1 MPQKNKKAN
10 NNPQTAKKNG
20 GLGKIGS
27 DGARLIYPLQ
37 LPRGPRKR
45 GDGSISNRATSSTRS
60 MDYLKFSIYDSEKN
74 NPYTYAGQP
83 GKGGGKAKTGTA
95 DQIMKSVYL
104 YLPHDLSETF
114 STTYDKATLG
124 PFGAAVVEA
133 MKNNDM
139 SSIVDKVQA
148 GANAAKPEIAFSA
161 VSGIF
166 NGLNN
171 FAGTDGSLDKNQMA
185 ALAKGK
191 VFNPYQETVFKGVN
205 YRSHNF
211 TFDMAPRNEKEA
223 ENIIKIIHALRD
235 AMLPGTSGEAARWL
249 TIPRFFKAELIRY
262 NPNGSSKTAKGGGEI
277 SRPETLSTLLTYPVN
292 MVLTNMQ
299 VNMTPSGQNSS
310 IRGLADDGT
319 DFGPA
324 SYRMT
329 LTFDETAFITR
340 DMYKNGGKNK

>member
-1 MPQKNKKAN
+1 
-10 NNPQTAKKNG
+10 
-20 GLGKIGS
+20 
-27 DGARLIYPLQ
+27 
-37 LPRGPRKR
+37 
-45 GDGSISNRATSSTRS
+45 

-74 NPYTYAGQP
+74 NPYTYASQP
-83 GKGGGKAKTGTA
+83 GKGGKAKTGTA

-124 PFGAAVVEA
+124 PFGSAVVEA
-133 MKNNDM
+133 MKGNGADM
-139 SSIVDKVQA
+139 DSIVDKVQA
-148 GANAAKPEIAFSA
+148 GATAAKPEIAFSA
-161 VSGIF
+161 VGQIF
-166 NGLNN
+166 NGINA

-211 TFDMAPRNEKEA
+211 TFDMAPRNAKEA

-235 AMLPGTSGEAARWL
+235 AMLPGVSGKESRWL

-277 SRPETLSTLLTYPVN
+277 TRPQTLSTLLTYPVN

-310 IRGLADDGT
+310 IRGLLDDGT

-340 DMYKNGGKNK
+340 DMYKQSKAI

>member
-20 GLGKIGS
+20 GLGKIGT

-45 GDGSISNRATSSTRS
+45 GDGSISGKSSSSTRS

-74 NPYTYAGQP
+74 NQYTYAG
-83 GKGGGKAKTGTA
+83 KGKAKTGTA

-133 MKNNDM
+133 MSNNGDNM
-139 SSIVDKVQA
+139 DDIVSKVQQ

-211 TFDMAPRNEKEA
+211 TFDMAPRNAKEA
-223 ENIIKIIHALRD
+223 ENIIKIIHVLRD
-235 AMLPGTSGEAARWL
+235 AMLPGTSGEEARWL
-249 TIPRFFKAELIRY
+249 TVPRFFKAELIRY

-277 SRPETLSTLLTYPVN
+277 SRPQTLATLLTYPVN

-310 IRGLADDGT
+310 IRGLLDDGT

-340 DMYKNGGKNK
+340 DMYKKAPKQ